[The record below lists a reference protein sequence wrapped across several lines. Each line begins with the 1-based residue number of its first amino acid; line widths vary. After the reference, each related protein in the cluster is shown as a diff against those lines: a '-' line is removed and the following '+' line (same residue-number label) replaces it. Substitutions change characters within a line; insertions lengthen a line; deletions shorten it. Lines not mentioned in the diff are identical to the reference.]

1 MTVAKI
7 SSLELGHQHL
17 SHLEGFG
24 SLQDMDR
31 AYRRAQQDMI
41 TQAYGFIVPTR
52 TLKIDRRR
60 RDWLPQFP
68 KKPTWP

>member
-1 MTVAKI
+1 MTVAKN
-7 SSLELGHQHL
+7 SSLELGQQHL
-17 SHLEGFG
+17 SHLDSLG

-31 AYRRAQQDMI
+31 AYCRALQDMI
-41 TQAYGFIVPTR
+41 LQTYGFIVPTR